1 MRTLRIATRSSPL
14 ALWQSTDVA
23 DRLRHAGVENVQLVP
38 VDTHGDRTQSL
49 GVPLHE
55 IAGQGVFA
63 KEVQAAVLDGR
74 ADLAVHSAKDLPGEA
89 MPGLIIACVP
99 RRDDVRDALVGS
111 TLADLPA
118 GAVVASGSLRRRAQ
132 LLALRPDLQ
141 FVEVRGNMAKRVE
154 KAQDPQINAVV
165 VGCAGLDR
173 IDLGHHIAERLDPS
187 VMLPQ
192 VGQGAVAV
200 ECRQDDSY
208 TYELLRLIN
217 HESYERDLLAERA
230 FLQRLGAG
238 CQLPIGAMAHRHLS
252 VTETVIEGLI
262 CAVDGSVILRTL
274 VSSVDDG
281 TAGTLL
287 ADTLLSMG
295 GNELLGR

>member
-23 DRLRHAGVENVQLVP
+23 DRLRAAAAVDVELVL
-38 VDTHGDRTQSL
+38 VDTHGDRTQAL
-49 GVPLHE
+49 GIPLHE

-74 ADLAVHSAKDLPGEA
+74 ADIAVHSAKDLPGEA

-99 RRDDVRDALVGS
+99 RRDDVRDGLVGS
-111 TLADLPA
+111 TLADLPER
-118 GAVVASGSLRRRAQ
+118 AVVASGSLRRRAQ

-154 KAQDPQINAVV
+154 KASQPGIDAVV
-165 VGCAGLDR
+165 VGCSGLDR
-173 IDLGHHIAERLDPS
+173 IDLGHHIIERLDPS

-192 VGQGAVAV
+192 VGQGAVAI
-200 ECRQDDSY
+200 ECREDDSY

-217 HESYERDLLAERA
+217 HADFERDLTAERA
-230 FLQRLGAG
+230 FLKRLGAG
-238 CQLPIGAMAHRHLS
+238 CQLPIGAMAHRTKS
-252 VTETVIEGLI
+252 DVETVIEGLI
-262 CAVDGSVILRTL
+262 CAVDGSVILRTS
-274 VSSVDDG
+274 VSSPDDG

-295 GNELLGR
+295 GNELLSR